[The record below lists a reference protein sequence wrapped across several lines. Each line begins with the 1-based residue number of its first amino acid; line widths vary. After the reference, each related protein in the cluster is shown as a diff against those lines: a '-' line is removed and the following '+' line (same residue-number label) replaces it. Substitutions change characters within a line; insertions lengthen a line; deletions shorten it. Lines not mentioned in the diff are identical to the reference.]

1 MSIPA
6 TILIVDDDVDFAAA
20 ARAVLEGLGYR
31 VVSAEAAEGGLEI
44 ARKEKPG
51 LILLDLMM
59 EEVDSGVRL
68 AHQLRRDPDT
78 SGIPIVIL
86 TGVRM
91 ATGFEFAPVTPQDYE
106 WIRADAWVEKPVRP
120 RQLAELAARL
130 LPAIAAQREKPA

>member
-1 MSIPA
+1 MNTPP
-6 TILIVDDDVDFAAA
+6 TVLIVDDDVDFAAA

-31 VVSAEAAEGGLEI
+31 VVSAEAAETGLEL
-44 ARKEKPG
+44 ARRERPG

-86 TGVRM
+86 TGVRQ
-91 ATGFEFAPVTPQDYE
+91 ATGFEFAPVSPQDYE

-120 RQLAELAARL
+120 RELAALASRL
-130 LPAIAAQREKPA
+130 LPVTAAQGEKSS